1 MMLKKL
7 LRKPFVSIILLLL
20 TLVLGIL
27 GNYVWM
33 PFRTGTEETIIRKF
47 NFLSTTI
54 LGYGLYFPLIVI
66 IITISLLLLS
76 ILKLLISS
84 MKIRFKFFVI
94 LMVIDIVCIILPI
107 LLGMQMFNIGIACM
121 LALLICNLILSLFQ
135 N

>member
-1 MMLKKL
+1 MLKKL
-7 LRKPFVSIILLLL
+7 SRKPFVSIILLLL

-27 GNYVWM
+27 GNCVWT

-47 NFLSTTI
+47 NFLSTTT

-66 IITISLLLLS
+66 IITMSLLLLS
-76 ILKLLISS
+76 ILKLLIST

-107 LLGMQMFNIGIACM
+107 VLGMQIFNIGIACM
-121 LALLICNLILSLFQ
+121 LALLICNLILCLFQ